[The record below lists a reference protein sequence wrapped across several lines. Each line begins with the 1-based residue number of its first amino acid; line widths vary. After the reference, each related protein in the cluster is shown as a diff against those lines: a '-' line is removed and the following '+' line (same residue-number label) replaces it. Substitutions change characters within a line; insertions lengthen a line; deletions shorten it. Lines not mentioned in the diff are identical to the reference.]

1 MGRYRVV
8 VTDQVFPTLDIE
20 REVLAEIDADIEV
33 AEGPA
38 EQVLAQARHA
48 DALLNTYLGLDA
60 RFIGELERCTI
71 IARYGIGVDNIDLE
85 AARQAGIVVTNV
97 PDYCL
102 EEVSVHALGLT
113 LALHRGFVQAD
124 ALVRSG
130 GWGIATLRP
139 ISRVSEL
146 TVGIVGLGQIG
157 RRVSELFHQLGAT
170 VLAYDP
176 YADLQAP
183 PAASFTSFDE
193 LLEAADI
200 VSLHCPLTPQTRGLI
215 ARPQL
220 ERMRDDAL
228 LVNTSRGPLVVL
240 ADLLDA
246 LRTGTIRGAA
256 LDVYEQEPP
265 DSTQFHQVPGL
276 LLTPHMAF
284 YSEAA
289 LREAQTKAAT
299 QIVKALNG
307 HPVDYP
313 VNSLASTRS
322 PT

>member
-33 AEGPA
+33 AAGSA
-38 EQVLAQARHA
+38 EEVLARARRA

-60 RFIGELERCTI
+60 RFIDELEQCKI
-71 IARYGIGVDNIDLE
+71 IARYGIGVDNIDVD
-85 AARQAGIVVTNV
+85 AARQAGVIVTNV
-97 PDYCL
+97 PDYCI

-113 LALHRGFVQAD
+113 LALHRGLVQAD
-124 ALVRSG
+124 ALVRAG
-130 GWGIATLRP
+130 GWGISALRP

-146 TVGIVGLGQIG
+146 TVGIVGFGQIG
-157 RRVSELFHQLGAT
+157 RRVSELFHHLGAT
-170 VLAYDP
+170 IIAYDP
-176 YADLQAP
+176 YVDLPAP
-183 PAASFTSFDE
+183 PAVSFTSFDE
-193 LLEAADI
+193 LVETADV
-200 VSLHCPLTPQTRGLI
+200 VSLHCPLTPETRGLI

-220 ERMRDDAL
+220 ERMRDDAQ

-265 DSTQFHQVPGL
+265 DPTQLHQVPRL

-284 YSEAA
+284 YSDAA
-289 LREAQTKAAT
+289 LRDAQTKAAS
-299 QIVKALNG
+299 QVIKALNG
-307 HPVDYP
+307 KPVDYP
-313 VNSLASTRS
+313 VAN
-322 PT
+322 